1 MRSIETLY
9 NNMDQTLCCFQLIGD
24 GFEIRF
30 FCLFIVLYRT
40 RRTNSYK
47 IYSLLLMLWS
57 SDSSQQVCHLNYLA
71 QIARV
76 SKGKIADFGIGHE
89 LLIKN
94 NTLSEMKL
102 TITRKLVF
110 VFC

>member
-1 MRSIETLY
+1 
-9 NNMDQTLCCFQLIGD
+9 
-24 GFEIRF
+24 
-30 FCLFIVLYRT
+30 
-40 RRTNSYK
+40 
-47 IYSLLLMLWS
+47 MLWS
-57 SDSSQQVCHLNYLA
+57 SDSGQQVYHLNYLA

-76 SKGKIADFGIGHE
+76 SKGKIAVFGIGHE